1 MSLVNRI
8 TQIATSND
16 LTLAKIERIAGFGN
30 GTIRR
35 WDISSPSADKLFSV
49 ANILN
54 TNIEYLLTGKDKQE
68 SRNLSNDEREL
79 LEEFRKLDF
88 KGKSSVMQT
97 ILNEQERMKLQK
109 NQTESTRVG

>member
-8 TQIATSND
+8 TQIASSND

-68 SRNLSNDEREL
+68 SRNLSNDECEL

-88 KGKSSVMQT
+88 KGKSAVMQT
-97 ILNEQERMKLQK
+97 ILNEQERMKQQK